1 MLETVSYVVSD
12 PSATSHTQLYGA
24 FITVTGPV
32 FVKATR
38 VAEGYSV
45 VVPRGVNG
53 QSYVVLTACNEKVTD
68 TTTAAGPAIVE
79 ISN

>member
-1 MLETVSYVVSD
+1 MLETAGYVLSG
-12 PSATSHTQLYGA
+12 PSAMNHTQLYGA
-24 FITVTGPV
+24 FITVTGPI

-45 VVPRGVNG
+45 VVPQGVNG

-68 TTTAAGPAIVE
+68 ATTAAGPAIVE